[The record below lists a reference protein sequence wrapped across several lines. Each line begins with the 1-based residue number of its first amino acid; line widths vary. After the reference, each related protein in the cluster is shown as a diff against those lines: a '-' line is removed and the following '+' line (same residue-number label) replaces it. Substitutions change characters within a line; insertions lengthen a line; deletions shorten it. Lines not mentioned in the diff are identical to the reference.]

1 MALKNE
7 FRYMKKIIITL
18 IAVVVITALFY
29 LRFTQTRMVDLR
41 GFTQGTTYMV
51 KFYKPLTL
59 RTLFDI
65 NDNYARR
72 TKNRLEQLLVEFDNS
87 LSGYNKESIVSKVNR
102 NEDVVVDSLF
112 NRVFKRSVELNKES
126 AGLLDVSAGP
136 LFELWGFGF
145 KNGMEPTIE
154 AIDSVKQFIGID
166 KVKIVDNRV
175 VKDDN
180 NITLNFNAI
189 AQGYSVDIV
198 CDWLNTINIDAYI
211 VDIGGEIKAKGT
223 KSSGEKWRVGIDKP
237 VDNNNTPGANMQT
250 IITLQDR
257 SLATSGNYRKFY
269 IKDGKKYSHTIN
281 PVLGKPVEHNLL
293 SATVV
298 ADNAMDA
305 DAYATI
311 LMVLGVDK
319 AKRFLDEHK
328 EIDAYLVFSVQDKME
343 VYSTKGFDKLIAE

>member
-1 MALKNE
+1 
-7 FRYMKKIIITL
+7 MKKIIITL
-18 IAVVVITALFY
+18 IAIVGITALFY
-29 LRFTQTRMVDLR
+29 LRFSQTRMVDLR

-72 TKNRLEQLLVEFDNS
+72 TKNRLEKLLVEFDNS

-102 NEDVVVDSLF
+102 NQDVETDSLF
-112 NRVFKRSVELNKES
+112 NRVFKRSVELYSES
-126 AGLLDVSAGP
+126 GGLLDVSAAP

-145 KNGMEPTIE
+145 KNGLEPTE
-154 AIDSVKQFIGID
+154 SAIDSVRAFIGID
-166 KVKIVDNRV
+166 KVKITDNRV
-175 VKDDN
+175 IKSNN

-198 CDWLNTINIDAYI
+198 GDWLDIKEIDAYI
-211 VDIGGEIKAKGT
+211 VDIGGEIKSKGV
-223 KSSGEKWRVGIDKP
+223 KADGNKWRVGIDKP
-237 VDNNNTPGANMQT
+237 VDNNNTPGADMQT
-250 IITLQDR
+250 IITLHNR
-257 SLATSGNYRKFY
+257 ALATSGNYRKFY

-293 SATVV
+293 SATVI

-319 AKRFLDEHK
+319 AKLFLAEHK
-328 EIDAYLVFSVQDKME
+328 EIDAYLVYSVEDEMM
-343 VYSTKGFDKLIAE
+343 VYSTEGFNKLIVKLK